1 MSQYWSPLVHNLD
14 PYVPGEQPQ
23 DQRYIKL
30 NTNECPYS
38 PSPRALA
45 AIDAAGGGELR
56 LYSDPTCAVLKEAT
70 ADFYGI
76 TPENVFVG
84 NGSDEVLGH
93 VFHGLLKQD
102 KPLLYPDL
110 SYGFY
115 PIYKLLY
122 EINAQEI
129 PLRDDF
135 SLCLDDYYI
144 DMFAEAQV
152 RAIIEF
158 ATRD

>member
-14 PYVPGEQPQ
+14 PYVPGEQPK

-30 NTNECPYS
+30 NTNECPYA
-38 PSPRALA
+38 PSPMALD
-45 AIDAAGGGELR
+45 AIEAAGGADLR
-56 LYSDPTCAVLKEAT
+56 LYSDPSCSDLKEAT

-76 TPENVFVG
+76 APDNVFVG

-93 VFHGLLKQD
+93 VFHGLFKQD

-122 EINAQEI
+122 EIEAQEI

-135 SLCLDDYYI
+135 RLC
-144 DMFAEAQV
+144 
-152 RAIIEF
+152 
-158 ATRD
+158 